1 MSTNLTK
8 INDTAYSEDELMMMS
23 PTQIGAALIDAT
35 KTGVRQQE
43 EQKRINEKKLKTWLL
58 PKLFEA
64 AKNGH
69 TSITLDLCPPDY
81 PFSDEMVEYLKQANI
96 DFYHSRRFDERYVI
110 TFSWTE
116 QFVKE
121 SND

>member
-8 INDTAYSEDELMMMS
+8 INDTTYSEDELMMMS
-23 PTQIGAALIDAT
+23 PAQIGAALIDAT

-81 PFSDEMVEYLKQANI
+81 PFSEEMVKYLKQANI

>member
-8 INDTAYSEDELMMMS
+8 INGIEYAADELITMS
-23 PTQIGAALIDAT
+23 PAQIGAALIDAT
-35 KTGVRQQE
+35 KTGIRQQE

-69 TSITLDLCPPDY
+69 TSVTLDLRPSDY
-81 PFSDEMVEYLKQANI
+81 PFSDEMLEYLKQANI
-96 DFYHSRRFDERYVI
+96 DFCHSRRFDERYVV

>member
-8 INDTAYSEDELMMMS
+8 INGIEYAADELITMS
-23 PTQIGAALIDAT
+23 PTQISSALIDAT
-35 KTGVRQQE
+35 KTGIRQQE
-43 EQKRINEKKLKTWLL
+43 EQERIHDKKLKTWLL

-81 PFSDEMVEYLKQANI
+81 PFSDEMVEYLKKANI